1 MSSQKQ
7 AKGCFSSTTH
17 HIILFNII
25 FISYFDQIITAHAL
39 QQRTPVYLSSTF
51 CLGRNYTANSTYQTN
66 LNLMLSSLST
76 TFTNNTISQ
85 YGYRNITVGR
95 NPNTVYGSLHCQEDI
110 EPAISSVY
118 VQTATERVMR
128 ECPDTK
134 TAIVFCNGCILR
146 YSDENYFSILN
157 DEDPSIVVKYLNNSI
172 IANQVQYMDT
182 VTGLLDELVIE
193 AGTNT
198 SLNSPLYASGSENYT
213 RFNQVYA
220 TVQCTPDLTPRLC
233 SKCLRSA
240 LQRLPY
246 DAQGARVLFP
256 SCNVRFEYKPFYG
269 NYMHITQV
277 SIQPLQAS
285 PPTLQ
290 ASWSKTN
297 SYRKDSTKLVTSIT
311 VPLVAAVLLSYIAV
325 WWFCFHKRKKINNNY
340 FDKNPDIQSA
350 ELLLFNFNIL
360 SAATNNFSEDNKL
373 GEGGFGPVYKGV
385 LSDGQ
390 EIAVKRLC
398 KNSGQGDP
406 EFKNEVLLLAK
417 IQHRNLVRLIG
428 FCLHGRE
435 KLLVYELMHASL
447 NQFIFDT
454 VKRNLLDWEKR
465 YKIVGGIARGLLY
478 LHEDSRL
485 RIIHL
490 DLKTSNILLDED
502 MIPKI
507 SDFGMAKLFE
517 VDQTQANTSRIAGT
531 YGYMAPEY
539 ARNGHF
545 CGKSDVFSF
554 GVLVLEILSGKK
566 ITYIYMTDSGDA
578 QNLLTYTWMHWQRGS
593 ALEVLDSSFKE
604 SCPRDEVMRCIHIA
618 LLCVQDR
625 IADRPTI
632 GSVILMLNCNS
643 MTLPLPTRPAYFAS
657 NQAVEE
663 AWSVNQASVSELY
676 PR

>member
-297 SYRKDSTKLVTSIT
+297 S
-311 VPLVAAVLLSYIAV
+311 
-325 WWFCFHKRKKINNNY
+325 
-340 FDKNPDIQSA
+340 
-350 ELLLFNFNIL
+350 
-360 SAATNNFSEDNKL
+360 TNNFSEDNKL